1 MLRARLF
8 LAFFLSLAATFAA
21 TFSGASVALLAGY
34 DRSVQSQ
41 DSVVMAI
48 DADPQASGV
57 QACVGD
63 VSVGSTVSIDF
74 VIQDVPDIEGF
85 GLRLLYD
92 EAILSVASKDK
103 NVSIL
108 GPSGLEV
115 GDSVPDADGSFL
127 DGYVGE
133 GASGS
138 GILMRYTV
146 RAEAAGLTRLHLV
159 VGDVDTNYVD
169 SSLMTRLPDRTDD
182 AFVSV
187 GAPCPES
194 FPPAPTPA
202 PRGTGEAQPGRTPD
216 STPPSSPR
224 GTPLTP
230 QPTSPPGISQQTSPA
245 PATTGTAHQETP
257 RSVTPGEVR
266 PSITPQAA
274 AQSKSEG
281 EEAGASGE
289 GGGFPWLPVALVV
302 AAVAAGGAGAIY
314 WRRIVR
320 KS

>member
-1 MLRARLF
+1 MSGRPILPFLLCLTAAFLF
-8 LAFFLSLAATFAA
+8 AF
-21 TFSGASVALLAGY
+21 ALLTGHGISAH
-34 DRSVQSQ
+34 SQ
-41 DSVVMAI
+41 NPALMAV
-48 DADPQASGV
+48 DADPQASGI
-57 QACVGD
+57 QECVGN
-63 VSVGSTVSIDF
+63 VSVGTSVDIDF
-74 VIQDVPDIEGF
+74 VIQDAPDIEGF

-230 QPTSPPGISQQTSPA
+230 QPTSPPGISQQASPA
-245 PATTGTAHQETP
+245 PDTTATANETTTQ
-257 RSVTPGEVR
+257 SGTPGEGQH
-266 PSITPQAA
+266 PTTPQAA